1 MELHGLHAQ
10 LHDRLQGALRGVDR
24 QEDTTAHLKVHKRP
38 IDLSFRDCW
47 AKQLFPDGFEF
58 VAISPKESTEK
69 HTKGVLLFS
78 QGFGSSVL
86 LCSNSYNII
95 IYDIMTQVRP
105 RVGTGG
111 PSAGPG

>member
-1 MELHGLHAQ
+1 MPRWNFTDFMHSFMIVFRVLCGEWIGKRTQ
-10 LHDRLQGALRGVDR
+10 L
-24 QEDTTAHLKVHKRP
+24 HKRP

-105 RVGTGG
+105 RVGTGE